1 MVSVLF
7 AEYLLYVFL
16 FFQFCVYE
24 VIAAKEGIIL
34 SQISFSY
41 FKKVRLLCNNYPD
54 RNELVLVH
62 DNNNEECSYKLFYA

>member
-1 MVSVLF
+1 MVNVLF
-7 AEYLLYVFL
+7 AEYLFYLFL

-41 FKKVRLLCNNYPD
+41 FKKVRLLCNYPD

-62 DNNNEECSYKLFYA
+62 NNNNEQCSHKLFYA